1 MSKIMI
7 APSLL
12 SADFGKL
19 TDEIKACEKGGAD
32 ILHFDVMDGHFV
44 PNITIGPFI
53 AETVKKNTILP
64 LDCHLMVEN
73 PDMFT
78 PKFAEAGADYI
89 SIHAEATHHLH
100 RSLMLIKSFGI
111 KAGVALN
118 PLTPLE
124 FAFEAAEYCDFILL
138 MSVNPGFGG
147 QTFIDSFFRRV
158 AALKDFLL
166 NNDLGHVL
174 IEIDG
179 GVKKENALE
188 IATAGADILV
198 SGSGVFNGDIQENLK
213 AIISELH

>member
-1 MSKIMI
+1 ML

-12 SADFGKL
+12 SADFANL
-19 TDEIKACEKGGAD
+19 ADEIKACENGGAD

-44 PNITIGPFI
+44 PNITIGPFV
-53 AETVKKNTILP
+53 AKTVKQNTILP

-73 PDMFT
+73 PDRFI
-78 PKFAEAGADYI
+78 PDFAEAGADYI
-89 SIHAEATHHLH
+89 SIHSEATHHLH
-100 RSLMLIKSFGI
+100 RSLMLIKSFGK

-147 QTFIDSFFRRV
+147 QTFINSFFRRV
-158 AALKDFLL
+158 GALKEFLIL
-166 NNDLGHVL
+166 NGLEHVL

-179 GVKKENALE
+179 GVKKENARE
-188 IATAGADILV
+188 IAEAGADILV
-198 SGSGVFNGDIQENLK
+198 SGSGVFNGNIADNLK
-213 AIISELH
+213 SIRVALK

>member
-12 SADFGKL
+12 SADFANL
-19 TDEIKACEKGGAD
+19 ATEIKACEKGGAD

-53 AETVKKNTILP
+53 AETVKKNTSLP
-64 LDCHLMVEN
+64 LDCHLMVDN
-73 PDMFT
+73 PDMFI

-89 SIHAEATHHLH
+89 SVHAEGTHHLH
-100 RSLMLIKSFGI
+100 RSLMQIKSFGK

-124 FAFEAAEYCDFILL
+124 FAFEAAEYCDYILL

-158 AALKDFLL
+158 VALKDFLL

-179 GVKKENALE
+179 GVKKENARE
-188 IATAGADILV
+188 IAEAGADILV
-198 SGSGVFNGDIQENLK
+198 SGSGVFSGNVEENIK
-213 AIISELH
+213 AIREQLI